1 MKKLKAEDVAV
12 TDLSQSAI
20 ADMFRVFSQ
29 YYSNI
34 DFEQFQQDL
43 KQKDLVFLLKDGK
56 DNSIQG
62 FSTLVSMETEID
74 GKTVRGMFS
83 GDTVVHEDYWG
94 QGTLGVAFLKYLFL
108 AKLKKPLTP
117 LYWFLISKGYKTYLL
132 MANNFPTHY
141 PRYEKA
147 TPAPMQKIIDAFGY
161 ALYPEHYNAD
171 SGIIQFSHQQLKTK
185 DCLKAEV
192 TPITEAMRQG
202 NARIAFFDSQ
212 NPHWEKG
219 DELACIAE
227 MTFSMPFAYSWK
239 TFKKRLNKKKS
250 RNRSQNPGETT
261 APKGAPS
268 YER

>member
-1 MKKLKAEDVAV
+1 MKKLKAEGVAV
-12 TDLSQSAI
+12 SALSQTTI
-20 ADMFRVFSQ
+20 ADMFRLFSQ

-34 DFEQFQQDL
+34 DFVQFQEDL
-43 KQKDLVFLLKDGK
+43 QHKDHVFLLKDRK

-62 FSTLVSMETEID
+62 FSTLVGLETEVS
-74 GKTVRGMFS
+74 GKRIRGMFS

-94 QGTLGVAFLKYLFL
+94 QGTLGVAFLKHLFL
-108 AKLKKPLTP
+108 AKLKKPFTP

-132 MANNFPTHY
+132 MANNFPVHY
-141 PRYEKA
+141 PRHEQS
-147 TPAPMQKIIDAFGY
+147 TPAPMQQIIDAFGHT
-161 ALYPEHYNAD
+161 LYPEHYHAE

-192 TPITEAMRQG
+192 TPITSDMCAG
-202 NARIAFFDSQ
+202 NQRIAFFAEQ

-227 MTFSMPFAYSWK
+227 MTFAMPFAYALK
-239 TFKKRLNKKKS
+239 TFKKRGK
-250 RNRSQNPGETT
+250 RRST
-261 APKGAPS
+261 AGQEKQSPAGNPS